1 MNRQITSTGGD
12 VFMKKKI
19 AIISFIVCILFAL
32 SAIASSP
39 TNYKAL
45 YEKLLKDYNNLK
57 TENQK
62 LKNDIALLKKKNE
75 ELQKKISSM
84 PQLSY
89 YDVLINGIST
99 AQKVPF
105 ISYGGRRY
113 VHFDS
118 ILKTFLNVGD
128 MGYIFNDQAK
138 RVEIGAFV
146 KNKNG
151 VWLSDL
157 EYFDKEGIYSDF
169 GFNAT
174 DVVINGKKFYK
185 NIWWKE
191 AAYQN
196 NKFRLIYKLHGK
208 YTKLQFKYGV
218 LDFSGKGVR
227 GAVRIYGD
235 NELLGEYTCELY
247 DDPKSATVNI
257 AGVNYLTI
265 EFESLVDNG
274 EKIYMSIC
282 DPLLIP

>member
-1 MNRQITSTGGD
+1 
-12 VFMKKKI
+12 
-19 AIISFIVCILFAL
+19 
-32 SAIASSP
+32 
-39 TNYKAL
+39 
-45 YEKLLKDYNNLK
+45 
-57 TENQK
+57 
-62 LKNDIALLKKKNE
+62 
-75 ELQKKISSM
+75 M

-157 EYFDKEGIYSDF
+157 EYFNKEGSYYNF

-185 NIWWKE
+185 NIWWNYW
-191 AAYQN
+191 ADTAQ
-196 NKFRLIYKLHGK
+196 KFRLNYKLHGK

-218 LDFSGKGVR
+218 SDFSGKGSK

-257 AGVNYLTI
+257 TGVNYLTV
-265 EFESLVDNG
+265 EFESFPNG
-274 EKIYMSIC
+274 EGKIYMNIC

>member
-1 MNRQITSTGGD
+1 
-12 VFMKKKI
+12 MKKKI

-157 EYFDKEGIYSDF
+157 EYFNKDKRY
-169 GFNAT
+169 N
-174 DVVINGKKFYK
+174 V
-185 NIWWKE
+185 
-191 AAYQN
+191 
-196 NKFRLIYKLHGK
+196 
-208 YTKLQFKYGV
+208 
-218 LDFSGKGVR
+218 KGV
-227 GAVRIYGD
+227 
-235 NELLGEYTCELY
+235 
-247 DDPKSATVNI
+247 
-257 AGVNYLTI
+257 
-265 EFESLVDNG
+265 F
-274 EKIYMSIC
+274 
-282 DPLLIP
+282 

>member
-1 MNRQITSTGGD
+1 MC
-12 VFMKKKI
+12 VF
-19 AIISFIVCILFAL
+19 FFAL
-32 SAIASSP
+32 SAIASAP

-57 TENQK
+57 AENQK
-62 LKNDIALLKKKNE
+62 LKNEIATLRKKND
-75 ELQKKISSM
+75 ELQKKT
-84 PQLSY
+84 LSAPTLKY
-89 YDVLINGIST
+89 YDILVNGTS
-99 AQKVPF
+99 AANGVPF

-118 ILKTFLNVGD
+118 ILKTFLNVSD
-128 MGYIFNDQAK
+128 TGYIFNDQAK

-157 EYFDKEGIYSDF
+157 EYFNKEGSWSDF

-191 AAYQN
+191 WSYKDR
-196 NKFRLIYKLHGK
+196 KFRLIYKLHGK

-218 LDFSGKGVR
+218 LDSSGKGFR
-227 GAVRIYGD
+227 GAIRIYGD

-247 DDPKSATVNI
+247 DDPKSATLNI
-257 AGVNYLTI
+257 AGVNYLTL
-265 EFESLVDNG
+265 EFESLVNNG
-274 EKIYMSIC
+274 VIFYMSIC